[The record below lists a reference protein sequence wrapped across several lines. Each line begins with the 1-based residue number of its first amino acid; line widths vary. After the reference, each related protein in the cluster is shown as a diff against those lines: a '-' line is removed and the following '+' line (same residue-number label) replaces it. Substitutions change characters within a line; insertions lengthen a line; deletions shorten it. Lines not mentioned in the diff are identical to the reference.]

1 MKTMNLKKKLTLNK
15 KTIADFEIPE
25 TKDIYGGTD
34 SRCHFPCLPDS
45 MQGIPCLTDSAQH
58 YPCTDL
64 DCSVGCPTA
73 TGDPCKLC

>member
-15 KTIADFEIPE
+15 KTIADFEISK
-25 TKDIYGGTD
+25 TKNIYGGTD

-45 MQGIPCLTDSAQH
+45 MLH

-64 DCSVGCPTA
+64 DCSVGCPITA
-73 TGDPCKLC
+73 TGNPCKVC